1 MRRSASLLLLFCLV
15 VTGAAPLAGERL
27 VCPMPMTQPA
37 GVSCESCV
45 MDSPEAPASLQ
56 AASCC
61 SVAPATVAEVV
72 PATVSTARRGSGS
85 GVPDAASML
94 ASIIACPDVSTY
106 VLSFDAPAPVRAPT
120 PPLLSTQTTHLRN

>member
-27 VCPMPMTQPA
+27 VCPMPMTSPA
-37 GVSCESCV
+37 GVSCEMCV

-61 SVAPATVAEVV
+61 SVAPATVAEAV
-72 PATVSTARRGSGS
+72 PATVSATRRGGGS
-85 GVPDAASML
+85 GVPDAVPML
-94 ASIIACPDVSTY
+94 AAIIACSDVSTY
-106 VLSFDAPAPVRAPT
+106 VPSFDAPAPVPT
-120 PPLLSTQTTHLRN
+120 PSPPLLSTQTTHLRN